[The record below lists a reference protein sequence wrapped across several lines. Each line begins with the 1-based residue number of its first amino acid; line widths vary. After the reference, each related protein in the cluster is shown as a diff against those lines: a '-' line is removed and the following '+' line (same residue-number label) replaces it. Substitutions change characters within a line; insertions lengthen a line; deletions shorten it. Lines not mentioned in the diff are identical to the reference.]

1 MDKYCGRLTP
11 GTSLKGDLQRA
22 APLRLSEGRS
32 RRDRVLAHSCGTHTM
47 FPTRSLRDRPRVL
60 PPVHSPVARLRVAT
74 ERARTAAAKLPS
86 AHYVST
92 LRGCVGSYRFI
103 HFVEQPRTQLV
114 DEVHKVA
121 GWNEV
126 DLRSIPEG
134 QIL

>member
-22 APLRLSEGRS
+22 APL
-32 RRDRVLAHSCGTHTM
+32 
-47 FPTRSLRDRPRVL
+47 RPRVL